1 MVSHEPHD
9 EGFIKFIY
17 TRGMT
22 FPHIFQVSECVTLY
36 TKYIHILH
44 NLRTLRYRVMG
55 DARIVHTI
63 RYVSFFSSKFI

>member
-22 FPHIFQVSECVTLY
+22 FPHIFQVSEYSVTLY
-36 TKYIHILH
+36 TIVYIIIHASLFNEFII
-44 NLRTLRYRVMG
+44 TRYTMVL
-55 DARIVHTI
+55 HTI
-63 RYVSFFSSKFI
+63 PLLNPRS